1 MQPKLLLDYE
11 FAVSQS
17 GFIVRA
23 LLTLEGRAPEAAS
36 RVPLDLSVVLDRSG
50 SMAGEKL
57 AAAREAAALLV
68 RRLRPEDVVSV
79 VAFDDTVTTIA
90 LPGKGEAQAELPAR
104 ILDIE
109 AGGSTNLS
117 GGWLRGHELLSGVR
131 RGMTGPAADGAMHR
145 VLLMTDG
152 QANVGIVEP
161 ERLVGL
167 CRTARAAGITTSTI
181 GFGTDYDEHLLRE
194 MADAGGGN
202 AYYVERPDQAAGVFA
217 EELEGLLSVA
227 AQNVAATVKPS
238 DAVQLVGVHH
248 RYPTTETEDGL
259 RVDLGDLY
267 AREPKALLLEFFV
280 PALGASDGAA
290 VEIGTVSV
298 LAYVLSE
305 DGGLARQEVT
315 FPIAAPLDRAGRQEP
330 EVRREMLLLEAA
342 RAREAA
348 VEARARGDYAAG
360 RDALASMAP
369 RMADLAAS
377 DSVVREE
384 MVDLAAMAEQ
394 FAARE
399 VSAAD
404 EKYLGQRAYNTY
416 RKKEAY
422 GEKLRRGKGADGE

>member
-1 MQPKLLLDYE
+1 MQPTLLLDYE
-11 FAVSQS
+11 FAVSHS
-17 GFIVRA
+17 GYVVRA
-23 LLTLEGRAPEAAS
+23 LLKLEGRAPAAAA

-57 AAAREAAALLV
+57 EAAREAAALLV
-68 RRLRPEDVVSV
+68 RRLRPEDLVSV
-79 VAFDDTVTTIA
+79 VAFDDEVVTVATPAT
-90 LPGKGEAQAELPAR
+90 GEAQAELPAR

-117 GGWLRGHELLSGVR
+117 GGWLRGHELLSAAR
-131 RGMTGPAADGAMHR
+131 RTMTGPAADGAMHR

-152 QANVGIVEP
+152 QANVGVTEP

-181 GFGTDYDEHLLRE
+181 GFGADYDEHLLRQ
-194 MADAGGGN
+194 MADAGGGS
-202 AYYVERPDQAAGVFA
+202 AYYIERPDQAPGVFA
-217 EELEGLLSVA
+217 EELEGLLSIA
-227 AQNVAATVKPS
+227 AQNVAVTIAPS
-238 DAVQLVGVHH
+238 AAVQLVGVHH
-248 RYPTTETEDGL
+248 RYPTTETAEGL

-280 PALGASDGAA
+280 PSLGTSAEPVA
-290 VEIGTVSV
+290 IGTVSV

-315 FPIAAPLDRAGRQEP
+315 FPIAAPLDLAGKQEP

-342 RAREAA
+342 KAREAA
-348 VEARARGDYAAG
+348 LEARARGDYAAG
-360 RDALASMAP
+360 SDALAAVAP
-369 RMADLAAS
+369 MLAHLAADDAVLREEMADL
-377 DSVVREE
+377 E
-384 MVDLAAMAEQ
+384 AMAGQ

-404 EKYLGQRAYNTY
+404 AKYLGQRAYNAH

-422 GEKLRRGKGADGE
+422 GEKLSRRNRPTET